1 MDIAKRKEVEI
12 FKDSFS
18 YIYVEGKKQ
27 DKNIFFFHATGFNAE
42 TYVPFFLKLG
52 ELLDNQ
58 YSIYALDQRGHG
70 LSKASAIPSELTSWQ
85 TYFEDGKNF
94 IRQFLSSENILMG
107 HSMGGV
113 VAARLAYDFEDKIQK
128 SILIDPVLQPQSL
141 KFQIPFFNISNK
153 SFISL
158 LNFFKKNRASEMINN
173 AKKRRSVFSDKEEIF
188 KHYQGRGAFTN
199 WPEESL
205 KAYINGGVIEEENK
219 INLSC
224 APEWEAK
231 TFAVSYAART
241 NFIKKLSKQIYVPYA
256 SQASTLSPEVRDLL
270 SSNAN
275 FLFEKIDGS
284 HFFPMEEKDLI
295 CSKISNFIRKND

>member
-12 FKDSFS
+12 YKNIFS
-18 YIYVEGKKQ
+18 YIFLEGQNK

-42 TYVPFFLKLG
+42 TYIPFFLKLN

-70 LSKASAIPSELTSWQ
+70 LSEATAIPSELSSWN
-85 TYFEDGKNF
+85 TYFTDGSNF
-94 IRQFLSSENILMG
+94 LSKFSSSENILMG

-113 VAARLAYDFEDKIQK
+113 VAARLAYDFEDKVSK
-128 SILIDPVLQPQSL
+128 SILIDPVLQVQSL

-153 SFISL
+153 TFISL
-158 LNFFKKNRASEMINN
+158 LSFFKKNRASEMISN
-173 AKKRRSVFSDKEEIF
+173 AKKRRSIFADKEEIF
-188 KHYQGRGAFTN
+188 NHYQGRGAFTN

-205 KAYINGGVIEEENK
+205 KAYINGGVRTENNQ

-224 APEWEAK
+224 DPEWEAK

-241 NFIKKLSKQIYVPYA
+241 NFIKKINREAYVPYA
-256 SQASTLSPEVRDLL
+256 SYGSTLSAEVRDLL
-270 SSNAN
+270 SSNPN
-275 FLFEKIDGS
+275 YFFEKIDGS

-295 CSKISNFIRKND
+295 CGKISNFINLS

>member
-1 MDIAKRKEVEI
+1 MHTAKRKEVEI
-12 FKDSFS
+12 SKDSFS
-18 YIYVEGKKQ
+18 YIHLEGKRK

-42 TYVPFFLKLG
+42 TYIPFFLKLS

-70 LSKASAIPSELTSWQ
+70 LTKASAVPSELNSWK
-85 TYFEDGKNF
+85 TYFLDGKNF
-94 IRQFLSSENILMG
+94 LSQFFSSENIVMG

-113 VAARLAYDFEDKIQK
+113 VAAKVAKDFEEKISK
-128 SILIDPVLQPQSL
+128 SILIDPVLQPESL

-158 LNFFKKNRASEMINN
+158 LSVFKKNRASEMISN
-173 AKKRRSVFSDKEEIF
+173 AKKRRSIFSDKNEIF
-188 KHYQGRGAFTN
+188 NHYQGRGAFKN

-205 KAYINGGVIEEENK
+205 KAYINGGVISKNSQ

-224 APEWEAK
+224 NPEWEAK

-241 NFIKKLSKQIYVPYA
+241 NFIKKLKIPSYVPYA
-256 SQASTLSPEVRDLL
+256 SDGTTLSSEIIDVL
-270 SSNAN
+270 SSNTN
-275 FLFEKIDGS
+275 YIFEKIKGS

-295 CSKISNFIRKND
+295 CGKISNFINAS